1 MNEAMKTMRHLF
13 RALPLW
19 TLLLG
24 VASCD
29 KEDIVAGGNGAEA
42 SGERVPMSFT
52 ALAPQTGQAQTRTE
66 LQPGV
71 EEDGQT
77 TYAVYWNAGDRIG
90 IYDGQSF
97 QPFTIDLQEGTA
109 ATADFSGE
117 ALPGAES
124 YLAFYPYDAEGVT
137 YTDGAINFT
146 LPYLQTAQAGS
157 FATGTNPAWAQ
168 TTEAGGQLAFHNAA
182 ALVKFT
188 LKAEDAAQVSNAVL
202 TDKQSNPLAG
212 GFSLSVADGG
222 ATLKADESGNTSASV
237 KLEGTFGMKNADD
250 QTADYLFVVACGAN
264 QLESGFTLAFNLT
277 NGGQKTL
284 TASDGL
290 GEGQS
295 LAAGVITNLGE
306 IPLDG
311 VPVTGVPISYGGES
325 SDIAATGEI
334 WAD

>member
-1 MNEAMKTMRHLF
+1 MKTMRHLF

-19 TLLLG
+19 ALLLG
-24 VASCD
+24 VASCE

-42 SGERVPMSFT
+42 SGERVPMTFT

-71 EEDGQT
+71 EENGQT

-168 TTEAGGQLAFHNAA
+168 TTEAGGQLTFRNAA

-202 TDKQSNPLAG
+202 TDTQNKPLAG
-212 GFSLSVADGG
+212 GFSLSVADGR
-222 ATLKADESGNTSASV
+222 ATLTGNSGNTSAFV
-237 KLEGTFGMKNADD
+237 KLDGNFGMKEGDD
-250 QTADYLFVVACGAN
+250 PTADYLFVVACGEN
-264 QLESGFTLAFNLT
+264 QLEGGFTLAFNLT

-284 TASDGL
+284 TASGGL
-290 GEGQS
+290 GGQS
-295 LAAGVITNLGE
+295 LAAGVITNLGK

-325 SDIAATGEI
+325 FTITTTGEI

>member
-1 MNEAMKTMRHLF
+1 MKHLF

-19 TLLLG
+19 ALLLG

-42 SGERVPMSFT
+42 SGERVPMTFT

-71 EEDGQT
+71 EEDGQK

-90 IYDGQSF
+90 IYDGESF
-97 QPFTIDLQEGTA
+97 QPFTIDLQKGTA
-109 ATADFSGE
+109 ATANFSGE
-117 ALPGAES
+117 ALPGTGS
-124 YLAFYPYDAEGVT
+124 YLAFYPYSEGLT
-137 YTDGAINFT
+137 CTDGAVGFT
-146 LPYLQTAQAGS
+146 LPVTQTAQAGS
-157 FATGTNPAWAQ
+157 FAPGVNPAWAQ
-168 TTEAGGQLAFHNAA
+168 TIEAGGQLTFHNAA
-182 ALVKFT
+182 ALVKFALT
-188 LKAEDAAQVSNAVL
+188 AEDAAQVSNAVL
-202 TDKQSNPLAG
+202 TDKQGKPLAG

-222 ATLKADESGNTSASV
+222 ATLTGNSGNTSAFV

-250 QTADYLFVVACGAN
+250 QTADYLFVVACGEK
-264 QLESGFTLAFNLT
+264 QLESGFTLAFNLKD
-277 NGGQKTL
+277 GGQKTL
-284 TASDGL
+284 TASGGL

-295 LAAGVITNLGE
+295 LAAGVITNLGK

-311 VPVTGVPISYGGES
+311 VPVTGVPISFGGES

>member
-1 MNEAMKTMRHLF
+1 MKHIF

-24 VASCD
+24 VTSCD

-42 SGERVPMSFT
+42 SGKRVPMTFT
-52 ALAPQTGQAQTRTE
+52 ALAPQAGQPQTRTE

-77 TYAVYWNAGDRIG
+77 TYAVYWNAGDQIG
-90 IYDGQSF
+90 IYDGESF

-109 ATADFSGE
+109 ATANFSGE
-117 ALPGAES
+117 ASPGAGS
-124 YLAFYPYDAEGVT
+124 YLAFYPYSEGLT
-137 YTDGAINFT
+137 CTDGAVGFT
-146 LPYLQTAQAGS
+146 LPVTQTAQAGS
-157 FATGTNPAWAQ
+157 FAPGVNPAWAQ
-168 TTEAGGQLAFHNAA
+168 TTEAGGQLTFHNAA

-188 LKAEDAAQVSNAVL
+188 LTAEDAAQVSNAVL
-202 TDKQSNPLAG
+202 TDTQGKPLAG

-222 ATLKADESGNTSASV
+222 ATLTGNSGNTSASV
-237 KLEGTFGMKNADD
+237 KLDGNFGN
-250 QTADYLFVVACGAN
+250 TNADYLFVVACGEN
-264 QLESGFTLAFNLT
+264 QLEGGFTLAFNLT

-284 TASDGL
+284 TASGGL
-290 GEGQS
+290 GGQS

-311 VPVTGVPISYGGES
+311 VPVTGVPISYGGDS
-325 SDIAATGEI
+325 STIDATGEETI

>member
-1 MNEAMKTMRHLF
+1 MT
-13 RALPLW
+13 
-19 TLLLG
+19 
-24 VASCD
+24 
-29 KEDIVAGGNGAEA
+29 
-42 SGERVPMSFT
+42 FT
-52 ALAPQTGQAQTRTE
+52 ALAPQAGQPQTRTE
-66 LQPGV
+66 LQPGEV
-71 EEDGQT
+71 GEDGQK

-90 IYDGQSF
+90 IYDGESF
-97 QPFTIDLQEGTA
+97 RPFTIDLQEGTA

-117 ALPGAES
+117 ASPVAES

-157 FATGTNPAWAQ
+157 FATGVNPAWAQ

-222 ATLKADESGNTSASV
+222 ATLTGDAENTSASV

-250 QTADYLFVVACGAN
+250 QTADYLFVVACGEK

-284 TASDGL
+284 TASGGL
-290 GEGQS
+290 GTGQS

-311 VPVTGVPISYGGES
+311 VPVTGVPISYGGKS
-325 SDIAATGEI
+325 SAIAATGEI

>member
-1 MNEAMKTMRHLF
+1 MRHLF

-19 TLLLG
+19 ALLLG

-42 SGERVPMSFT
+42 SGERVPMTFT
-52 ALAPQTGQAQTRTE
+52 ALAPQPGQAQTRTE
-66 LQPGV
+66 LQPGEV
-71 EEDGQT
+71 GEDGQT
-77 TYAVYWNAGDRIG
+77 TYAVYWNAGDQIG
-90 IYDGQSF
+90 IYDGESF

-109 ATADFSGE
+109 ATANFSGE
-117 ALPGAES
+117 ASPGAGS
-124 YLAFYPYDAEGVT
+124 YLAFYPYSEGLACT
-137 YTDGAINFT
+137 GGAIHFT

-157 FATGTNPAWAQ
+157 FASGVNPAWAQ
-168 TTEAGGQLAFHNAA
+168 TTEAGGQLTFHNAA

-202 TDKQSNPLAG
+202 TDKQGKPLAG
-212 GFSLSVADGG
+212 GFSLSVADGR
-222 ATLKADESGNTSASV
+222 ATLTGNSGNTFASV
-237 KLEGTFGMKNADD
+237 KLEGPFGMKAADD
-250 QTADYLFVVACGAN
+250 HYLFVVACGEN

-284 TASDGL
+284 TASGGL
-290 GEGQS
+290 GAEKS
-295 LAAGVITNLGE
+295 LAAGVITNLGK

-325 SDIAATGEI
+325 STIAATGEI
-334 WAD
+334 WADRPA

>member
-1 MNEAMKTMRHLF
+1 MRHLF

-42 SGERVPMSFT
+42 SGERVPMTFT

-77 TYAVYWNAGDRIG
+77 TYAVYWNAGDQIG
-90 IYDGQSF
+90 IYDGESF

-109 ATADFSGE
+109 ATANFSGE
-117 ALPGAES
+117 ASPEAGS
-124 YLAFYPYDAEGVT
+124 YLAFYPYSEKLT
-137 YTDGAINFT
+137 CTDGAVGFT
-146 LPYLQTAQAGS
+146 LPVTQTAQAGS
-157 FATGTNPAWAQ
+157 FAPGVNPAWAQ

-212 GFSLSVADGG
+212 GFSLSVADDG
-222 ATLKADESGNTSASV
+222 ATLKAGDSGNTSASV

-250 QTADYLFVVACGAN
+250 QTADYLFVVACGEK
-264 QLESGFTLAFNLT
+264 QLESGFTLAFNLKD
-277 NGGQKTL
+277 GGQKTL
-284 TASDGL
+284 TASGGL
-290 GEGQS
+290 GTGQS

-311 VPVTGVPISYGGES
+311 VPVTGVPISYGGDS
-325 SDIAATGEI
+325 STITATEI

>member
-1 MNEAMKTMRHLF
+1 MRHLF
-13 RALPLW
+13 WALPLW
-19 TLLLG
+19 ALLLG

-42 SGERVPMSFT
+42 SGERVPMTFT

-117 ALPGAES
+117 ASPGAGS
-124 YLAFYPYDAEGVT
+124 YLAFYPYDAKGLT
-137 YTDGAINFT
+137 YADGAVGFT
-146 LPYLQTAQAGS
+146 LPVTQTAQAGS
-157 FATGTNPAWAQ
+157 FATGVNPAWAQ

-188 LKAEDAAQVSNAVL
+188 LTAEDAAQVSNAVL
-202 TDKQSNPLAG
+202 TDTQDKPLAG

-222 ATLKADESGNTSASV
+222 ATLTGNSGNTSASV
-237 KLEGTFGMKNADD
+237 KLDGNFEMKAADD
-250 QTADYLFVVACGAN
+250 QTADYLFVVACGEN

-284 TASDGL
+284 TASGGL
-290 GEGQS
+290 GGQS
-295 LAAGVITNLGE
+295 LAAGVITNLGD
-306 IPLDG
+306 ILLDD
-311 VPVTGVPISYGGES
+311 VPVTGVPISFGGES
-325 SDIAATGEI
+325 SAIAATGEI

>member
-1 MNEAMKTMRHLF
+1 MKHLF
-13 RALPLW
+13 RVLPLW
-19 TLLLG
+19 ALLLG
-24 VASCD
+24 VASCE
-29 KEDIVAGGNGAEA
+29 KEDIVTGGNGAEA
-42 SGERVPMSFT
+42 SGERVPMTFT

-117 ALPGAES
+117 ASPGAGS
-124 YLAFYPYDAEGVT
+124 YLAFYPYDAKGLT
-137 YTDGAINFT
+137 YADGAVGFT
-146 LPYLQTAQAGS
+146 LPVTQTAQAGS
-157 FATGTNPAWAQ
+157 FAPGVNPAWAQ

-188 LKAEDAAQVSNAVL
+188 LTAEDAAQVSNAVL
-202 TDKQSNPLAG
+202 TDTKDKPLAG

-222 ATLKADESGNTSASV
+222 ATLTGNSGNTSASV
-237 KLEGTFGMKNADD
+237 KLSDFEMKAADD
-250 QTADYLFVVACGAN
+250 QTADYLFVVACGEN
-264 QLESGFTLAFNLT
+264 QLEGGFTLAFNLKD
-277 NGGQKTL
+277 GGQKTL
-284 TASDGL
+284 TASGGL
-290 GEGQS
+290 GTGQS
-295 LAAGVITNLGE
+295 LKAGVITNLGA
-306 IPLDG
+306 ILLAS

-325 SDIAATGEI
+325 SAIAATGEI

>member
-1 MNEAMKTMRHLF
+1 MKTMKHIF

-42 SGERVPMSFT
+42 SGERVPMTFT

-90 IYDGQSF
+90 IYDGESF
-97 QPFTIDLQEGTA
+97 RPFTIDLQEGTA
-109 ATADFSGE
+109 ATANFSGE
-117 ALPGAES
+117 ASPGAGS
-124 YLAFYPYDAEGVT
+124 YLAFYPYSEKLT
-137 YTDGAINFT
+137 CTDGAVGFT
-146 LPYLQTAQAGS
+146 LPVTQTAQAGS

-168 TTEAGGQLAFHNAA
+168 TTEAGGQLAFRNAA

-188 LKAEDAAQVSNAVL
+188 LTAEDAAQVSNAVL
-202 TDKQSNPLAG
+202 TDTQDKPLAG
-212 GFSLSVADGG
+212 GFSLSVADDG
-222 ATLKADESGNTSASV
+222 ATLKAGDAENTSASV

-250 QTADYLFVVACGAN
+250 PTADYLFVVACGEN

-284 TASDGL
+284 TASGGL
-290 GEGQS
+290 GAGQS
-295 LAAGVITNLGE
+295 LAAGVITNLGD
-306 IPLDG
+306 ISLDD

-325 SDIAATGEI
+325 SDITATGEI

>member
-1 MNEAMKTMRHLF
+1 MRHLF

-19 TLLLG
+19 ALLLG

-42 SGERVPMSFT
+42 SGERVPMTFT

-71 EEDGQT
+71 EGEDGQK
-77 TYAVYWNAGDRIG
+77 TYAVYWNAEDQIG

-97 QPFTIDLQEGTA
+97 RPFTIDLQEGETA
-109 ATADFSGE
+109 ADADFSGK

-157 FATGTNPAWAQ
+157 FASGVNPAWAQ

-188 LKAEDAAQVSNAVL
+188 LTAEDAAQVSNAVL
-202 TDKQSNPLAG
+202 TDTQGKPLAG

-222 ATLKADESGNTSASV
+222 ATLTGDSGNTSASV
-237 KLEGTFGMKNADD
+237 KLSDFAMKAADD
-250 QTADYLFVVACGAN
+250 QTADYLFVVACGEN

-284 TASDGL
+284 TASGGL
-290 GEGQS
+290 GTGQS

-306 IPLDG
+306 IRLDG

-325 SDIAATGEI
+325 SAIAATGEI

>member
-1 MNEAMKTMRHLF
+1 MKTMRHLF

-42 SGERVPMSFT
+42 SGERVPMTFT

-90 IYDGQSF
+90 IYDGESF
-97 QPFTIDLQEGTA
+97 RPFTIDLQEGTA
-109 ATADFSGE
+109 AAADFSGE
-117 ALPGAES
+117 ALPGTGS
-124 YLAFYPYDAEGVT
+124 YLAFYPYSEGLT
-137 YTDGAINFT
+137 CTDGAVGFT
-146 LPYLQTAQAGS
+146 LPVTQTAQAGS
-157 FATGTNPAWAQ
+157 FAPGVNPAWAQ
-168 TTEAGGQLAFHNAA
+168 TTEAGGQLTFHNAA
-182 ALVKFT
+182 ALVKFA

-202 TDKQSNPLAG
+202 TDKGNKPLAG
-212 GFSLSVADGG
+212 DFSLFVADGG
-222 ATLKADESGNTSASV
+222 ATLKADDTGSTSASV
-237 KLEGTFGMKNADD
+237 KLEGSFEKNTD
-250 QTADYLFVVACGAN
+250 ADYLFVVACGAE
-264 QLESGFTLAFNLT
+264 QLEGGFTLAFNLT

-284 TASDGL
+284 TASGGL
-290 GEGQS
+290 GTGQS
-295 LAAGVITNLGE
+295 LAAGVITNLDE
-306 IPLDG
+306 IPLDD
-311 VPVTGVPISYGGES
+311 VPVTGVPISYGGYS
-325 SDIAATGEI
+325 STITATGEI

>member
-1 MNEAMKTMRHLF
+1 MKTMKHLF
-13 RALPLW
+13 RVLPLW
-19 TLLLG
+19 ALLLG

-42 SGERVPMSFT
+42 SGERVPMTFT
-52 ALAPQTGQAQTRTE
+52 ALAPQPGQAQTRTE

-109 ATADFSGE
+109 AAADFSGE
-117 ALPGAES
+117 ASPGAES
-124 YLAFYPYDAEGVT
+124 YLAFYPYSEGLT
-137 YTDGAINFT
+137 CTDGAVGFT
-146 LPYLQTAQAGS
+146 LPVTQTAQAGS

-168 TTEAGGQLAFHNAA
+168 TTEAGGQLTFHNAA

-188 LKAEDAAQVSNAVL
+188 LTAEDAAQVSNAVL
-202 TDKQSNPLAG
+202 TDTKDKPLAG
-212 GFSLSVADGG
+212 GFSLSVADGR
-222 ATLKADESGNTSASV
+222 ATLTGNSGNTSTSV
-237 KLEGTFGMKNADD
+237 KLDGNFGN
-250 QTADYLFVVACGAN
+250 TNADYLFVVACGEN
-264 QLESGFTLAFNLT
+264 QLEGGFTLAFNLKD
-277 NGGQKTL
+277 GGQKTL
-284 TASDGL
+284 TASGGL
-290 GEGQS
+290 GAEKS

-325 SDIAATGEI
+325 SDITATGEI

>member
-1 MNEAMKTMRHLF
+1 MKTMKHLF
-13 RALPLW
+13 RVLPLW
-19 TLLLG
+19 ALLLG

-42 SGERVPMSFT
+42 SGERVPMTFT

-71 EEDGQT
+71 EENGQT

-168 TTEAGGQLAFHNAA
+168 TTEAGGQLTFRNAA

-202 TDKQSNPLAG
+202 TDTQNKPLAG
-212 GFSLSVADGG
+212 GFSLSVADGR
-222 ATLKADESGNTSASV
+222 ATLTGNSGNTSAFV
-237 KLEGTFGMKNADD
+237 KLDGNFGMKEGDD
-250 QTADYLFVVACGAN
+250 PTADYLFVVACGEN
-264 QLESGFTLAFNLT
+264 QLEGGFTLAFNLT

-284 TASDGL
+284 TASGGL
-290 GEGQS
+290 GGQS
-295 LAAGVITNLGE
+295 LAAGVITNLGK

-325 SDIAATGEI
+325 FTITTTGEI

>member
-1 MNEAMKTMRHLF
+1 MKTMRHLF

-42 SGERVPMSFT
+42 SGERVPMTFT
-52 ALAPQTGQAQTRTE
+52 ALAPQAGQPQTRTE

-77 TYAVYWNAGDRIG
+77 TYAVYWNAGDQIG

-109 ATADFSGE
+109 AAADFSGE
-117 ALPGAES
+117 ALPGTGS
-124 YLAFYPYDAEGVT
+124 YLAFYPYSEGLT
-137 YTDGAINFT
+137 CTDGAVGFT
-146 LPYLQTAQAGS
+146 LPVTQTAQAGS

-212 GFSLSVADGG
+212 GFSLSVTDDG
-222 ATLKADESGNTSASV
+222 ATLTGDAENTSASV

-250 QTADYLFVVACGAN
+250 QTADYLFVVACGEK
-264 QLESGFTLAFNLT
+264 QLESGFTLAFNLKD
-277 NGGQKTL
+277 GGQKTL
-284 TASDGL
+284 TASGGL
-290 GEGQS
+290 GAEKS

-325 SDIAATGEI
+325 SDITATGEI

>member
-1 MNEAMKTMRHLF
+1 MKHLF
-13 RALPLW
+13 RVLPLW
-19 TLLLG
+19 ALLLG

-42 SGERVPMSFT
+42 SGERVPMTFT
-52 ALAPQTGQAQTRTE
+52 ALAPQPGQAQTRTE

-117 ALPGAES
+117 ASPGAGS
-124 YLAFYPYDAEGVT
+124 YLAFYPYSEKLT
-137 YTDGAINFT
+137 CTDGAIHFT
-146 LPYLQTAQAGS
+146 LPVTQTAQAGS
-157 FATGTNPAWAQ
+157 FATGVNPAWAQ
-168 TTEAGGQLAFHNAA
+168 TTEAGGELTFHNAA

-202 TDKQSNPLAG
+202 TDKQGKPLAG
-212 GFSLSVADGG
+212 GFSLSVAAGG
-222 ATLKADESGNTSASV
+222 ATLTGNSGNTSASV
-237 KLEGTFGMKNADD
+237 KLDGNFGNTNAN
-250 QTADYLFVVACGAN
+250 YLFVVACGEN
-264 QLESGFTLAFNLT
+264 QLEGGFTLAFNLT

-290 GEGQS
+290 GAEKS
-295 LAAGVITNLGE
+295 LEAGMITNLGE

-311 VPVTGVPISYGGES
+311 VPVTGVPISYGGDS
-325 SDIAATGEI
+325 SAIDATGEI

>member
-1 MNEAMKTMRHLF
+1 MKHLF

-19 TLLLG
+19 ALLLG

-42 SGERVPMSFT
+42 SGGRVQMTFT
-52 ALAPQTGQAQTRTE
+52 ALAPQPGQAQTRTE
-66 LQPGV
+66 LQPGEV
-71 EEDGQT
+71 GENGQT

-109 ATADFSGE
+109 AAADFSGE
-117 ALPGAES
+117 ASPGAGS
-124 YLAFYPYDAEGVT
+124 YLAFYPYSEGLT
-137 YTDGAINFT
+137 YADGAVGFT
-146 LPYLQTAQAGS
+146 LPVTQTAQAGS
-157 FATGTNPAWAQ
+157 FAPGVNPAWAQ
-168 TTEAGGQLAFHNAA
+168 TTEAGGQLAFRNAA

-212 GFSLSVADGG
+212 GFSLSVTDDG
-222 ATLKADESGNTSASV
+222 ATLTGDAENTSASV

-250 QTADYLFVVACGAN
+250 QTADYLFVVACGEN
-264 QLESGFTLAFNLT
+264 QLEGGFTLAFNLT

-284 TASDGL
+284 TASGGL
-290 GEGQS
+290 GTGQS
-295 LAAGVITNLGE
+295 LAAGVITNLGD
-306 IPLDG
+306 ISLDD

-325 SDIAATGEI
+325 SAIAATGEI

>member
-1 MNEAMKTMRHLF
+1 MRYLF

-42 SGERVPMSFT
+42 SGGRVPMTFT

-97 QPFTIDLQEGTA
+97 QPFTIDLQEGETA
-109 ATADFSGE
+109 ATANFSGE
-117 ALPGAES
+117 ASPGAGS
-124 YLAFYPYDAEGVT
+124 YLAFYPYSEGLT
-137 YTDGAINFT
+137 CTDGAVGFT
-146 LPYLQTAQAGS
+146 LPVTQTAQAGS
-157 FATGTNPAWAQ
+157 FATGVNPAWAQ
-168 TTEAGGQLAFHNAA
+168 TTEAGGQLTFHNAA

-212 GFSLSVADGG
+212 GFSLSVTDDG
-222 ATLKADESGNTSASV
+222 ATLTGDAENTSASV

-250 QTADYLFVVACGAN
+250 QTADYLFVVACGEN

-284 TASDGL
+284 TASGGL
-290 GEGQS
+290 GTGQS

-306 IPLDG
+306 IPLAS
-311 VPVTGVPISYGGES
+311 VPVTGVPISFGGKS
-325 SDIAATGEI
+325 SAIAATGEI

>member
-1 MNEAMKTMRHLF
+1 MKHLF
-13 RALPLW
+13 RVLPLW
-19 TLLLG
+19 ALLLG

-42 SGERVPMSFT
+42 SGERVPMTFT
-52 ALAPQTGQAQTRTE
+52 ALAPQPGQAQTRTE

-90 IYDGQSF
+90 IYDGESF
-97 QPFTIDLQEGTA
+97 RPFTIDLQEGTA
-109 ATADFSGE
+109 AAADFSGE
-117 ALPGAES
+117 ALPGTGS
-124 YLAFYPYDAEGVT
+124 YLAFYPYSEGLT
-137 YTDGAINFT
+137 CTDGAVGFT
-146 LPYLQTAQAGS
+146 LPVTQTAQAGS

-202 TDKQSNPLAG
+202 TDTQGKPLAG

-222 ATLKADESGNTSASV
+222 ATLKAGDSGNTSAFV

-250 QTADYLFVVACGAN
+250 QTADYLFVVACGEN

-290 GEGQS
+290 GAEKS
-295 LAAGVITNLGE
+295 LEAGVITNLGE
-306 IPLDG
+306 IPFAS
-311 VPVTGVPISYGGES
+311 VPVTGVPISFGGES
-325 SDIAATGEI
+325 SAIEATGEETI

>member
-1 MNEAMKTMRHLF
+1 MKTMRHLF

-42 SGERVPMSFT
+42 SGERVPMTFT

-71 EEDGQT
+71 EENGQT

-90 IYDGQSF
+90 IYDGESF
-97 QPFTIDLQEGTA
+97 QPFTIDLQEGETA
-109 ATADFSGE
+109 ATANFSGE
-117 ALPGAES
+117 ASPGAES
-124 YLAFYPYDAEGVT
+124 YLAFYPYSEGLT
-137 YTDGAINFT
+137 CTDGAVGFT
-146 LPYLQTAQAGS
+146 LPVTQTAQAGS

-188 LKAEDAAQVSNAVL
+188 LTAEDAAQVSNAVL
-202 TDKQSNPLAG
+202 TDTKDKPLAG
-212 GFSLSVADGG
+212 GFSLSVAAGG
-222 ATLKADESGNTSASV
+222 ATLTGNSGNTSASV
-237 KLEGTFGMKNADD
+237 KLDGNFGNTNAN
-250 QTADYLFVVACGAN
+250 YLFVVACGEN
-264 QLESGFTLAFNLT
+264 QLEGGFTLAFNLKD
-277 NGGQKTL
+277 GGQKTL
-284 TASDGL
+284 TASGGL
-290 GEGQS
+290 GAEKS

-325 SDIAATGEI
+325 SDITATGEI

>member
-1 MNEAMKTMRHLF
+1 MKHLF

-19 TLLLG
+19 ALLLG

-42 SGERVPMSFT
+42 TGERVPMTFT

-66 LQPGV
+66 LQPGEV
-71 EEDGQT
+71 GEDGQT

-97 QPFTIDLQEGTA
+97 QPFTIDLQEGETA
-109 ATADFSGE
+109 AAADFSGE

-168 TTEAGGQLAFHNAA
+168 TTEAGGQLTFHNAA

-202 TDKQSNPLAG
+202 TDTKDKPLAG

-222 ATLKADESGNTSASV
+222 ATLTGNSGNTSASV
-237 KLEGTFGMKNADD
+237 KLSDFEMKAADD
-250 QTADYLFVVACGAN
+250 QTADYLFVVACGEN
-264 QLESGFTLAFNLT
+264 QLEGGFTLAFNLKD
-277 NGGQKTL
+277 GGQKTL
-284 TASDGL
+284 TASGGL
-290 GEGQS
+290 GTGQS
-295 LAAGVITNLGE
+295 LKAGVITNLGE
-306 IPLDG
+306 IPFAS
-311 VPVTGVPISYGGES
+311 VPVTGVPISFGGES
-325 SDIAATGEI
+325 SAIEATGEETI

>member
-1 MNEAMKTMRHLF
+1 MKTMRHLF

-19 TLLLG
+19 ALLLG

-29 KEDIVAGGNGAEA
+29 KEDIVTGGNSAEA
-42 SGERVPMSFT
+42 SGELVQMTFT

-109 ATADFSGE
+109 AAADFSGE
-117 ALPGAES
+117 ALPGTGS
-124 YLAFYPYDAEGVT
+124 YLAFYPYDAKGLT
-137 YTDGAINFT
+137 YADGAVGFT
-146 LPYLQTAQAGS
+146 LPVTQTAQAGS
-157 FATGTNPAWAQ
+157 FAPGVNPAWAQ

-188 LKAEDAAQVSNAVL
+188 LTAEDAAQVSTAVL
-202 TDKQSNPLAG
+202 TDTKDKPLAG
-212 GFSLSVADGG
+212 GFSLSVADDG
-222 ATLKADESGNTSASV
+222 ATLKAGDSGNTSASV
-237 KLEGTFGMKNADD
+237 KLSDFAMKAADD
-250 QTADYLFVVACGAN
+250 QTADYLFVVACGEN
-264 QLESGFTLAFNLT
+264 QLEGGFTLAFNLT

-284 TASDGL
+284 TASGGL
-290 GEGQS
+290 GTGQS
-295 LAAGVITNLGE
+295 LKAGVITNLGE
-306 IPLDG
+306 IPLAS
-311 VPVTGVPISYGGES
+311 VPVTGVPISFGGES
-325 SDIAATGEI
+325 SAIAATGEI

>member
-1 MNEAMKTMRHLF
+1 MKHLF

-19 TLLLG
+19 ALLLG

-42 SGERVPMSFT
+42 SGERVPMTFT

-66 LQPGV
+66 LQPGEV
-71 EEDGQT
+71 GENGQT

-90 IYDGQSF
+90 IYDGESF
-97 QPFTIDLQEGTA
+97 RPFTIDLQEGTA
-109 ATADFSGE
+109 ATANFSGE
-117 ALPGAES
+117 ANPGS
-124 YLAFYPYDAEGVT
+124 SRYLAFYPYDAEGVT
-137 YTDGAINFT
+137 YTDGAIHFT
-146 LPYLQTAQAGS
+146 LPVTQTAQAGS
-157 FATGTNPAWAQ
+157 FAPNTNPAWAQ
-168 TTEAGGQLAFHNAA
+168 TNDADRQLTFRNAA
-182 ALVKFT
+182 ALVKFALT
-188 LKAEDAAQVSNAVL
+188 AEDAAQVSNAVL
-202 TDKQSNPLAG
+202 TDTQGKPLAG
-212 GFSLSVADGG
+212 GFSLSVAAGG
-222 ATLKADESGNTSASV
+222 ATLTGNSGNTSASV
-237 KLEGTFGMKNADD
+237 KLEGPFGMKAADAP
-250 QTADYLFVVACGAN
+250 TADYLFVEACGEN

-290 GEGQS
+290 GTEKS

-325 SDIAATGEI
+325 SDITATGEI

>member
-1 MNEAMKTMRHLF
+1 MKTMRHLF

-42 SGERVPMSFT
+42 SGERVPMTFT
-52 ALAPQTGQAQTRTE
+52 ALAPQPGQAQTRTE

-90 IYDGQSF
+90 IYDGESF
-97 QPFTIDLQEGTA
+97 RPFTIDLQEGTA

-117 ALPGAES
+117 ASPGAEN
-124 YLAFYPYDAEGVT
+124 YLAFYPYSEKLT
-137 YTDGAINFT
+137 CTDGAIHFT
-146 LPYLQTAQAGS
+146 LPVTQTAQAGS
-157 FATGTNPAWAQ
+157 FAPGVNPAWAQ

-212 GFSLSVADGG
+212 GFSLSVTDDG
-222 ATLKADESGNTSASV
+222 ATLTGDAENTSASV

-250 QTADYLFVVACGAN
+250 QTADYLFVVACGEK
-264 QLESGFTLAFNLT
+264 QLESGFTLAFNLKD
-277 NGGQKTL
+277 GGQKTL
-284 TASDGL
+284 TASGGL
-290 GEGQS
+290 DAEKS

-311 VPVTGVPISYGGES
+311 VPVTGVPISFGGES
-325 SDIAATGEI
+325 SDITATGEI

>member
-1 MNEAMKTMRHLF
+1 MKHLF

-42 SGERVPMSFT
+42 SGERVPMTFT
-52 ALAPQTGQAQTRTE
+52 ALAPQAGQPQTRTE

-109 ATADFSGE
+109 ADADFSGE

-146 LPYLQTAQAGS
+146 LPVTQTAQAGS

-168 TTEAGGQLAFHNAA
+168 TTEAGGQLTFRNAA
-182 ALVKFT
+182 ALVKFALT
-188 LKAEDAAQVSNAVL
+188 AEDAAQVSNAVL
-202 TDKQSNPLAG
+202 TDTKDKPLAG
-212 GFSLSVADGG
+212 GFSLSVADGR
-222 ATLKADESGNTSASV
+222 ATLTGNSGNTSAFV
-237 KLEGTFGMKNADD
+237 KLDGNFGN
-250 QTADYLFVVACGAN
+250 TNADYLFVVACGEN
-264 QLESGFTLAFNLT
+264 QLEGGFTLAFNLT

-284 TASDGL
+284 TASGGL
-290 GEGQS
+290 GAEKS
-295 LAAGVITNLGE
+295 LEAGVITNLGE
-306 IPLDG
+306 IRLDG
-311 VPVTGVPISYGGES
+311 VPVTGVPISYGGDS
-325 SDIAATGEI
+325 SIITATGEI

>member
-1 MNEAMKTMRHLF
+1 MKTMKHLF
-13 RALPLW
+13 RVLPLW
-19 TLLLG
+19 ALLLG

-42 SGERVPMSFT
+42 SGERVPMTFT

-66 LQPGV
+66 LQPGEV
-71 EEDGQT
+71 GEDGQT

-168 TTEAGGQLAFHNAA
+168 TTEAGGQLTFRNAA

-202 TDKQSNPLAG
+202 TDTQNKPLAG
-212 GFSLSVADGG
+212 GFSLSVADGR
-222 ATLKADESGNTSASV
+222 ATLTGNSGNTSAFV
-237 KLEGTFGMKNADD
+237 KLDGNFGMKEGDD
-250 QTADYLFVVACGAN
+250 PTADYLFVVACGEN
-264 QLESGFTLAFNLT
+264 QLEGGFTLAFNLT

-284 TASDGL
+284 TASGGL
-290 GEGQS
+290 GGQS
-295 LAAGVITNLGE
+295 LAAGVITNLGK

-325 SDIAATGEI
+325 FTITTTGEI

>member
-1 MNEAMKTMRHLF
+1 MRHLF

-42 SGERVPMSFT
+42 SGERVPMTFT
-52 ALAPQTGQAQTRTE
+52 ALAPQAGQPQTRTE
-66 LQPGV
+66 LQPGEV
-71 EEDGQT
+71 GENGQT

-109 ATADFSGE
+109 ADADFSGE

-168 TTEAGGQLAFHNAA
+168 TTEAGGQLTFHNAA
-182 ALVKFT
+182 ALVKFALT
-188 LKAEDAAQVSNAVL
+188 AEDAAQVSNAVL
-202 TDKQSNPLAG
+202 TDTQGKPLAG
-212 GFSLSVADGG
+212 GFSLSVAAGG
-222 ATLKADESGNTSASV
+222 ATLTGNSGNTSASV
-237 KLEGTFGMKNADD
+237 KLDGNFEMKAADD
-250 QTADYLFVVACGAN
+250 PTADYLFVVACGEN
-264 QLESGFTLAFNLT
+264 QLEGGFTLAFNLT

-284 TASDGL
+284 TASGGL
-290 GEGQS
+290 DAEKS

-311 VPVTGVPISYGGES
+311 VPVTGVPISFGGES
-325 SDIAATGEI
+325 STITATGEETI

>member
-1 MNEAMKTMRHLF
+1 MKTMKHLF

-42 SGERVPMSFT
+42 SGERVPMTFT

-109 ATADFSGE
+109 AAADFSGE
-117 ALPGAES
+117 ALPGTGS
-124 YLAFYPYDAEGVT
+124 YLAFYPYSEGLT
-137 YTDGAINFT
+137 CTDGAVGFT
-146 LPYLQTAQAGS
+146 LPVTQTAQAGS

-168 TTEAGGQLAFHNAA
+168 TTEAGGQLTFHNAA

-202 TDKQSNPLAG
+202 TDTKDKPLAG

-222 ATLKADESGNTSASV
+222 ATLTGNSGNTSASV
-237 KLEGTFGMKNADD
+237 KLDGNFGNTNAN
-250 QTADYLFVVACGAN
+250 YLFVVACGEN
-264 QLESGFTLAFNLT
+264 QLEGGFTLAFNLT

-284 TASDGL
+284 TASGGL
-290 GEGQS
+290 GAEKS

-325 SDIAATGEI
+325 STIVATGEI

>member
-1 MNEAMKTMRHLF
+1 MRHLF

-19 TLLLG
+19 ALLLG

-42 SGERVPMSFT
+42 SGERVPMTFT
-52 ALAPQTGQAQTRTE
+52 ALAPQAGQPQTRTE
-66 LQPGV
+66 LQPGEV
-71 EEDGQT
+71 GEDGQT

-97 QPFTIDLQEGTA
+97 RPFTIDLQEGTA

-117 ALPGAES
+117 ALPGTGS
-124 YLAFYPYDAEGVT
+124 YLAFYPYSEKLT
-137 YTDGAINFT
+137 CTDGAIHFT
-146 LPYLQTAQAGS
+146 LPDTQTAQAGS
-157 FATGTNPAWAQ
+157 FAPNTNPAWAQ
-168 TTEAGGQLAFHNAA
+168 TNDAGGLLTFRNAA

-188 LKAEDAAQVSNAVL
+188 LTAEDAAQVSNAVL
-202 TDKQSNPLAG
+202 TDTQNKPLAG

-237 KLEGTFGMKNADD
+237 KLSDFADD

-284 TASDGL
+284 TASSGL
-290 GEGQS
+290 GTGQS

-325 SDIAATGEI
+325 SGIAATGEETI

>member
-1 MNEAMKTMRHLF
+1 MKTMRHLF

-42 SGERVPMSFT
+42 SGERVPMTFT

-71 EEDGQT
+71 EGEDGQT

-109 ATADFSGE
+109 ADADFSGE

-137 YTDGAINFT
+137 YTDGAIHFT
-146 LPYLQTAQAGS
+146 LPVTQTAQAGS

-168 TTEAGGQLAFHNAA
+168 TTEAGGQLTFHNAA

-202 TDKQSNPLAG
+202 TDKQGKPLAG

-222 ATLKADESGNTSASV
+222 ATLTGNSGNTSAFV
-237 KLEGTFGMKNADD
+237 KLDGNFGN
-250 QTADYLFVVACGAN
+250 TNADYLFVVACGEN
-264 QLESGFTLAFNLT
+264 QLESGFTLAINLKD
-277 NGGQKTL
+277 GGQKTL
-284 TASDGL
+284 TASGGL
-290 GEGQS
+290 GAGQS
-295 LAAGVITNLGE
+295 LKAGVITNLGE
-306 IPLDG
+306 IPLAS

-325 SDIAATGEI
+325 STITATGEI

>member
-1 MNEAMKTMRHLF
+1 MKTMRHLF

-42 SGERVPMSFT
+42 SGERVPMTFT

-90 IYDGQSF
+90 IYDGESF
-97 QPFTIDLQEGTA
+97 QPFTIDLQKGTA
-109 ATADFSGE
+109 ADADFSGE
-117 ALPGAES
+117 ALPGAEN
-124 YLAFYPYDAEGVT
+124 YLAFYPYSEGLT
-137 YTDGAINFT
+137 CTDGAVGFT
-146 LPYLQTAQAGS
+146 LPVTQTAQAGS

-212 GFSLSVADGG
+212 GFSLSVTDDG
-222 ATLKADESGNTSASV
+222 ATLTGDAENTSASV

-250 QTADYLFVVACGAN
+250 QTADYLFVVACGEK
-264 QLESGFTLAFNLT
+264 QLESGFTLAFNLKD
-277 NGGQKTL
+277 GGQKTL
-284 TASDGL
+284 TASGGL
-290 GEGQS
+290 GAEKS

-325 SDIAATGEI
+325 SDITATGEI

>member
-1 MNEAMKTMRHLF
+1 MRHLF

-42 SGERVPMSFT
+42 SGERVPMTFT
-52 ALAPQTGQAQTRTE
+52 ALAPQPGQAQTRTE
-66 LQPGV
+66 LQPG
-71 EEDGQT
+71 ETDGDGQT
-77 TYAVYWNAGDRIG
+77 TYAVYWNADDEIG

-109 ATADFSGE
+109 AAANFSGE

-124 YLAFYPYDAEGVT
+124 YLAFYPYSEGLT
-137 YTDGAINFT
+137 CTDGAVGFT
-146 LPYLQTAQAGS
+146 LPVTQTAQAGS
-157 FATGTNPAWAQ
+157 FVSGVNPAWAQ
-168 TTEAGGQLAFHNAA
+168 TTEAGGQLAFRNAA

-188 LKAEDAAQVSNAVL
+188 LTAEDAAQVSNAVL
-202 TDKQSNPLAG
+202 TDTQGKPLAG
-212 GFSLSVADGG
+212 GFSLSVAAGG
-222 ATLKADESGNTSASV
+222 ATLTGNSGNTSASV
-237 KLEGTFGMKNADD
+237 KLSDFAMKAADD
-250 QTADYLFVVACGAN
+250 QTADYLFVVACGEN

-284 TASDGL
+284 TASSGL
-290 GEGQS
+290 GTGQS

-306 IPLDG
+306 IRLDG
-311 VPVTGVPISYGGES
+311 VPVTGVPISYGGDS
-325 SDIAATGEI
+325 STITATEI